1 MGSSTLAVATP
12 KERPRLRGDMGLGS
26 TAKKLQTL
34 ADTAE
39 KLYERLNDLRDRVVA
54 LEERTAEARD
64 RIEDVSAEQARQR
77 ALVEAVAEEQGVDV
91 EAVLS
96 SVDVEE
102 RTPGDEDEPDPE
114 AADASAE

>member
-1 MGSSTLAVATP
+1 
-12 KERPRLRGDMGLGS
+12 MGLGS

-54 LEERTAEARD
+54 LEDRTAEARD
-64 RIEDVSAEQARQR
+64 RVDAVADEQARQR
-77 ALVEAVAEEQGVDV
+77 ALVEALAEEQGVDV

-96 SVDVEE
+96 SVDVERSAE
-102 RTPGDEDEPDPE
+102 GDGTEP
-114 AADASAE
+114 ADASAE